1 MRVHVEKRKRCKN
14 SWNIVLDY
22 GYDPNTGMRDR
33 KCRAFRGTKKEADVQ
48 ATELQ
53 HRANTGGLVLPTKM
67 PTAAFLD
74 RWLSDCCQ
82 ITVNSSTYDG
92 YSRIVQNRL
101 IPTIGATPL
110 PSLTPERIQR
120 LYADWLDHGRVD
132 GKGGLSAATVQRY
145 HQCLHTALD
154 TAVEWKLVGVNVA
167 DAVKVPRSKSTGM
180 KILDE
185 DDLRRLLQAAKDTDY
200 YSVFHF
206 AAFTGMRRSEIL
218 AVRWCDVDL
227 ETRKVYVNQSLHQL
241 RGGEFEIRKVKTAY
255 SKRCIE
261 LPLSTALVLR
271 QHREIAEAACSTVG
285 RTMKDDDLVFSRAD
299 GQPVP
304 PDAVTK
310 RWIKLVR
317 AEGLFGVRFHD
328 LRHTHATLLLKWG
341 VHPKIVQERLG
352 HSSIRTTL
360 DIYSHVVPGL
370 QQAAA
375 DIFDRRLSG
384 YGGDGL
390 LVGAIS
396 ELEHKWL
403 LN

>member
-1 MRVHVEKRKRCKN
+1 
-14 SWNIVLDY
+14 
-22 GYDPNTGMRDR
+22 
-33 KCRAFRGTKKEADVQ
+33 
-48 ATELQ
+48 
-53 HRANTGGLVLPTKM
+53 
-67 PTAAFLD
+67 
-74 RWLSDCCQ
+74 
-82 ITVNSSTYDG
+82 
-92 YSRIVQNRL
+92 
-101 IPTIGATPL
+101 
-110 PSLTPERIQR
+110 
-120 LYADWLDHGRVD
+120 
-132 GKGGLSAATVQRY
+132 
-145 HQCLHTALD
+145 
-154 TAVEWKLVGVNVA
+154 
-167 DAVKVPRSKSTGM
+167 M

-218 AVRWCDVDL
+218 AVRWCDLEL
-227 ETRKVYVNQSLHQL
+227 ETRKVYVNRSLHQL
-241 RGGEFEIRKVKTAY
+241 AGGTYDIRPVKTAY

-310 RWIKLVR
+310 VWIKLVR
-317 AEGLFGVRFHD
+317 AEGFFGVRFHD

-360 DIYSHVVPGL
+360 DVYSHVVPGL